1 MQDIITI
8 KKSTGQIIPED
19 IQASKLI
26 PVLGFSPEDNMFINN
41 DKSIGFCYECQAL
54 SYVDEQL
61 EVRLTSILNLDM
73 PNNSAMQFLLYR
85 SPDINRNLDAMIFAR
100 NNYHH
105 PILEGTIKER
115 IKFILDAS
123 KKNLRSNGERGLF
136 EHSVIHDLK
145 LIISVKI
152 PIKDPVPTDD
162 EIISAKLIGEKV
174 LSALKTANLHPIEM
188 DANRYIRTLSTLIN
202 WGESPSWSRND
213 ASLWDENQLICDQ
226 IFDYD
231 TDVTVEKDSL
241 KLGDKYIKTLSAKK
255 MPSGMYLGDAIKYI
269 GDLTGAGNS
278 LKSNYAISV
287 NILFPDKTKERDR
300 ISRKRQFTVNQ
311 AYGPLLKFVP
321 TLAAKKRSLD
331 LLMESC
337 EKNSPLKVSY
347 TLMIF
352 GDSKKEVNA
361 SAVAAGSY
369 WNEMKFTLKD
379 DKFIPLPTFL
389 NNLPL
394 CVDIESTVV
403 MKRFKSLSAEQAA
416 VITPFFG
423 EWKGTGSF
431 DAALFSRNGQLMSVS
446 NFDGQTNKN
455 FIIAAES
462 GAGKSFWVNELVTS
476 YLSEGAQVWI
486 IDAGKSYKNLCST
499 LNGDFI
505 QFGQETSV
513 VMNPYQMIEK
523 YEEDEDSLITVLTT
537 MASPNGEHLSNLQIS
552 ALKRISN
559 QLWNE
564 KGKLTEVD
572 DVANMCLQD
581 DDSRIRDVGMQL
593 YAFTKDGN
601 YGSHFTG
608 KNTLD
613 FNNDLT
619 VLELDELLGRK
630 HLRQVVLLQL
640 INQIQMSI
648 FTNPDRDRRKILI
661 IDEAW
666 DLLKEGDV
674 SSFMEAA
681 YRKFRKYNACAGIAT
696 QSINDLY
703 DNPSGRAI
711 AENSAT
717 MYLLGQTRESINSV
731 RKEGRLAL
739 TDGGFKMLES
749 VHTIPGVYSEIF
761 IKSNA
766 GTGVA
771 RLIVSEYQK
780 LLYSTNP
787 IDINAINKY
796 RERGLDLNESINYV
810 VRDRAA

>member
-8 KKSTGQIIPED
+8 KKLTGHIIPED

-26 PVLGFSPEDNMFINN
+26 PVLGYSHEEKMFINN
-41 DKSIGFCYECQAL
+41 DRTIGFCYQCQPL

-73 PNNSAMQFLLYR
+73 PNNAAMQFLLYR
-85 SPDINRNLDAMIFAR
+85 SPDITRNLDSIILER

-115 IKFILDAS
+115 IKFILNIS
-123 KKNLRSNGERGLF
+123 QKRMISRSDRGLF
-136 EHSVIHDLK
+136 EHSIIHDLK
-145 LIISVKI
+145 LFISVKI
-152 PIKDPVPTDD
+152 PIKDPIPTND
-162 EIISAKLIGEKV
+162 EMISARLVSEKV

-188 DANRYIRTLSTLIN
+188 NANNYIRVLSTLIN
-202 WGESPSWSRND
+202 WGELPSWKQNNVN
-213 ASLWDENQLICDQ
+213 LWDENQLISDQ

-231 TDVTVEKDSL
+231 TDITVEKDSL
-241 KLGDKYIKTLSAKK
+241 KIGDKYIKTLSAKK
-255 MPSGMYLGDAIKYI
+255 MPEGMYLGDAIKYI
-269 GDLTGAGNS
+269 GDLTGSGNS
-278 LKSNYAISV
+278 LKSNYAISM
-287 NILFPDKTKERDR
+287 NILFPDKTKEKDR

-321 TLAAKKRSLD
+321 TLAAKKKSLD

-337 EKNSPLKVSY
+337 EKNNPLKVSY

-361 SAVAAGSY
+361 DAIAAVSY
-369 WNEMKFTLKD
+369 WNEMRFTLKD

-394 CVDIESTVV
+394 CLDLESTIV
-403 MKRFKSLSAEQAA
+403 MKRFKTLSAEQTA
-416 VITPFFG
+416 VIAPFFG
-423 EWKGTGSF
+423 EWKGTGSY

-486 IDAGKSYKNLCST
+486 IDAGKSYKNLCSI
-499 LNGDFI
+499 LKGDFI
-505 QFGQETSV
+505 QFGENTSV

-523 YEEDEDSLITVLTT
+523 YEEDEDRLITILTT
-537 MASPNGEHLSNLQIS
+537 MASPNGEHLSNLQVS

-559 QLWNE
+559 KLWAE
-564 KGKLTEVD
+564 KGRETEVD
-572 DVANMCLQD
+572 DVANLCLED

-593 YAFTKDGN
+593 YAFTKEGN
-601 YGSHFTG
+601 YGSHFNG

-648 FTNPDRDRRKILI
+648 FTNPDRNRRKILI

-674 SSFMEAA
+674 SSFIESA

-696 QSINDLY
+696 QSVNDLY

-717 MYLLGQTRESINSV
+717 MYLLGQTKESINSV
-731 RKEGRLAL
+731 KKEGRLAL
-739 TDGGFKMLES
+739 SDGGFKMLES
-749 VHTIPGVYSEIF
+749 VHTIPSVYSEIF
-761 IKSNA
+761 IKSNI
-766 GTGVA
+766 GTGIA

-787 IDINAINKY
+787 TDINAISKY
-796 RERGLDLNESINYV
+796 IEQGFDLNESINFV
-810 VRDRAA
+810 VRDRAT